1 MDQGMIPLRRGEDSW
16 SEECEILVPMDS
28 LVTQSEAKDDAA
40 PASSDGL
47 SAFIAR
53 VLDQLTLSAW
63 LPAALFTAA
72 AAVVLQFRRQRS
84 TKLLHAVGVL
94 ASNPL
99 RVLVLII
106 PVLVLATVVTQA
118 FSFEAIRTLEGY
130 WRRRGPASIARTLMI
145 RWHVHR
151 KDAIT
156 RRWERTY
163 KESFTATRSRMVDAG
178 ISLPIVNAIEAR
190 VHDKPLPPLTDEEQE
205 KFDLI
210 EWEDWCDAW
219 RRARM
224 DHLINDERTYPV
236 TSRVLPTRLG
246 NLVRAT
252 EDQLK
257 GVDDDLEGFVLRRYA
272 MAPRRVQ
279 MQHDQFRNRLEMYCI
294 LFFVSALLVFLAPIM
309 LVGRGIEVGAIA
321 FISGSFATLGVA
333 SYLAAIA
340 SAGGYC
346 AALKQMDFEEPDDEG
361 GD

>member
-1 MDQGMIPLRRGEDSW
+1 MIPLRRGEDSW

-28 LVTQSEAKDDAA
+28 PVTQSEAKDDAA

-72 AAVVLQFRRQRS
+72 AAVLLQFRRQRS

-163 KESFTATRSRMVDAG
+163 KESFIATRSRMVDAG
-178 ISLPIVNAIEAR
+178 IPLPIVNAIEAR
-190 VHDKPLPPLTDEEQE
+190 VHDKALPPLTDEEQE

-219 RRARM
+219 RRAKM

-272 MAPRRVQ
+272 MA
-279 MQHDQFRNRLEMYCI
+279 H
-294 LFFVSALLVFLAPIM
+294 
-309 LVGRGIEVGAIA
+309 VGCKCSMI
-321 FISGSFATLGVA
+321 SFAIDWRCTVSCSL
-333 SYLAAIA
+333 
-340 SAGGYC
+340 
-346 AALKQMDFEEPDDEG
+346 
-361 GD
+361 